1 MAFTLRELYDAC
13 TAKRRPDTE
22 TDGKVLPGRDLV
34 NFSNGVNR
42 LLAKPP
48 ATKVMI
54 VSTGARTA
62 CRAGTRQCDV
72 SLGYTLSHVRSR
84 GRVWRVMRGMR
95 HPAGWWRR

>member
-34 NFSNGVNR
+34 NFSNGQ
-42 LLAKPP
+42 P
-48 ATKVMI
+48 AAREAATTKVMI